1 MDDKNKKDI
10 DVKGKLEKNEKLSAL
25 LTWSDSLVFFI
36 VLIIIGIIL
45 TIYNILLGSIAIIAI
60 LYLAYYQSRLI
71 KEKQTEIYNYIEE
84 MNDDFDEITRGAVF
98 SMPFPLVIISLTG
111 KIKWYNTKF
120 KNIIDDEDESLLNK
134 NVIDLVSDFNEEN
147 IKKLKEEK
155 VIDANLDKKHFRF
168 FANYFDKIG
177 ESEEEVILLYGVD
190 RTSEYNLAKTY
201 SDEGLAILV
210 IYQDNYDEVKNS
222 TDEAL
227 RPILFAEID
236 SVISSFAKKHQG
248 YARKYE
254 QDKYLLIM
262 NNKEL
267 NNIIESKFSLL
278 DDIKEI
284 NKGSNIPAT
293 LSIGASYDGENPL
306 DIYQK
311 ARTSVDIALGRGGD
325 QAVVKKGEDLS
336 YFGGK
341 NKALEKRNKVKA
353 RVISHALKQLIDQ
366 SSDVFIMG
374 HRNPDMDALGAGL
387 GILEAVKLQDK
398 KGYIVLNES
407 VPAIDNIYNR
417 LKNEYEDFD
426 KTFIDSDTAI
436 SRCSQ
441 GSLVIVVDNHRK
453 NSCECPE
460 LLDIT
465 NKIVLIDHH
474 RRGSDYIKDAMIA
487 YIAPYASSASEM
499 VTEILFYMTDKLD
512 IPPIVAEA
520 LLAGITVDT
529 KNFYYQTGVR
539 TFEAASILKRQG
551 ADSLEVKQLF
561 RDDAFTVRSVSQIV
575 ANSKTYKEGI
585 AIGTNE
591 EEVEESILIAAQA
604 ADNLLNIIGTEASF
618 VLTKAK
624 GKIHISGR
632 SLGKISVQLILEK
645 IGGGGHLTSAGAQ
658 LDMSME
664 DAVKTLEAAIDSY
677 LEEDKDESYID

>member
-1 MDDKNKKDI
+1 
-10 DVKGKLEKNEKLSAL
+10 
-25 LTWSDSLVFFI
+25 
-36 VLIIIGIIL
+36 
-45 TIYNILLGSIAIIAI
+45 
-60 LYLAYYQSRLI
+60 
-71 KEKQTEIYNYIEE
+71 
-84 MNDDFDEITRGAVF
+84 
-98 SMPFPLVIISLTG
+98 
-111 KIKWYNTKF
+111 
-120 KNIIDDEDESLLNK
+120 
-134 NVIDLVSDFNEEN
+134 
-147 IKKLKEEK
+147 
-155 VIDANLDKKHFRF
+155 
-168 FANYFDKIG
+168 NYFDKIG

-293 LSIGASYDGENPL
+293 LSIGASSDGENPL

-645 IGGGGHLTSAGAQ
+645 IGGGG
-658 LDMSME
+658 
-664 DAVKTLEAAIDSY
+664 
-677 LEEDKDESYID
+677 